1 MSSSSTESGCDGSV
15 DDRTDD
21 ESCIDD
27 LVEEHLKKE
36 NRNANEKPL
45 ESENNSL
52 NNSTIKKNNKPSIDN
67 SIIAESSPN
76 SSATKLESVKIYQST
91 DSDDHLLESIDDE
104 MNRKEDKKIKSSS
117 QTIDR
122 ESRALIDNVLKE
134 FENPTS
140 LYIPDKERNGSKNQ
154 IESSEAEEF
163 PTDEESKLAPRRASG
178 AKVSQ
183 IIKENSEILEKIM
196 RKRVNSMVGT
206 SIENQISLDKEE
218 IDGIDTDNV
227 RDLTSPRN
235 NDKDS
240 KKSSQPTPS
249 NRNDVNYNV
258 SKSKSEQPKKET
270 GNTKNGTTH
279 FPAVSTMGP
288 VKPQLSKPQLNQTGG
303 MVVQQR
309 SDGRHGG
316 QNSTKPITFN
326 PFPNSSRIGQRK
338 SNVVGRNLGLYPS
351 AK

>member
-1 MSSSSTESGCDGSV
+1 MIRLTQQKIILFLLVFCLINNFIHILVGARLKAKEYSLKLTTSSSTESGCDGSV

-52 NNSTIKKNNKPSIDN
+52 NNSTIKQNNKPSIDN

-140 LYIPDKERNGSKNQ
+140 LYIPDK
-154 IESSEAEEF
+154 
-163 PTDEESKLAPRRASG
+163 
-178 AKVSQ
+178 
-183 IIKENSEILEKIM
+183 
-196 RKRVNSMVGT
+196 
-206 SIENQISLDKEE
+206 
-218 IDGIDTDNV
+218 
-227 RDLTSPRN
+227 
-235 NDKDS
+235 
-240 KKSSQPTPS
+240 
-249 NRNDVNYNV
+249 
-258 SKSKSEQPKKET
+258 
-270 GNTKNGTTH
+270 
-279 FPAVSTMGP
+279 
-288 VKPQLSKPQLNQTGG
+288 
-303 MVVQQR
+303 
-309 SDGRHGG
+309 
-316 QNSTKPITFN
+316 
-326 PFPNSSRIGQRK
+326 
-338 SNVVGRNLGLYPS
+338 
-351 AK
+351 

>member
-1 MSSSSTESGCDGSV
+1 MKLSY
-15 DDRTDD
+15 D
-21 ESCIDD
+21 E
-27 LVEEHLKKE
+27 
-36 NRNANEKPL
+36 NEKPVD
-45 ESENNSL
+45 SEDNSL
-52 NNSTIKKNNKPSIDN
+52 INSTIKENHKPSIDN
-67 SIIAESSPN
+67 SINIEISQKPLAS
-76 SSATKLESVKIYQST
+76 KLQSVKLYQST

-104 MNRKEDKKIKSSS
+104 MNRKEDEKIELSN
-117 QTIDR
+117 IDG

-140 LYIPDKERNGSKNQ
+140 LYVPDKERNGSKTQ
-154 IESSEAEEF
+154 IDASEAEEF

-196 RKRVNSMVGT
+196 RKRVNSMAGT
-206 SIENQISLDKEE
+206 SIENQVSLEKEE
-218 IDGIDTDNV
+218 IDGIETDNV
-227 RDLTSPRN
+227 SDLTSPRK
-235 NDKDS
+235 NDKGCKNS
-240 KKSSQPTPS
+240 IQPTPS
-249 NRNDVNYNV
+249 NQNDVNYNV

-279 FPAVSTMGP
+279 FPAVSAMGP

-338 SNVVGRNLGLYPS
+338 SNVVGRKLGLYPS